1 MCLLNYFDVLIL
13 KIIFFKWKNIIL
25 MHFGIESTLKN
36 NRNHTSKQAFKMTR
50 WIKENVIIFIFTI
63 ISDPVAFTVSY
74 GEILCIV
81 ACKIIKIWAQKWD
94 WGKKKRSFSFLMH
107 CLCCSFLTLFF
118 FKIFFFQ
125 PNLVGPLA
133 WAFSLNELTA
143 SSHPGPDTWLFL
155 TLF

>member
-1 MCLLNYFDVLIL
+1 LCVLNYFDALIS
-13 KIIFFKWKNIIL
+13 KIIFLKWKNIIL
-25 MHFGIESTLKN
+25 MHFGIESTLKS

-63 ISDPVAFTVSY
+63 ISDLVAFTVSY

-94 WGKKKRSFSFLMH
+94 WGKKKEFFFFNALFMLLLFNS
-107 CLCCSFLTLFF
+107 LFF
-118 FKIFFFQ
+118 KFFFFQ

>member
-1 MCLLNYFDVLIL
+1 LCLLNYFDALIL

-63 ISDPVAFTVSY
+63 ISDLVAFTVSY

-94 WGKKKRSFSFLMH
+94 WGKKKE
-107 CLCCSFLTLFF
+107 FF
-118 FKIFFFQ
+118 FFNALFMLLLFNSLFLKFFFFQ
-125 PNLVGPLA
+125 PNLVRPLA